1 MTLDHTFVRR
11 TLAVVMLSVPAAVVA
26 QTPPVVAPGQQRAE
40 PTVTL
45 EQAIDL
51 AWLHSP
57 ALAQRLGAVDIAESA
72 ERTTIGAFIP
82 SLSFSTGAS
91 LSSTERFN
99 PTTNTTVSG
108 SNDSYNASLSTGV
121 DIFSGGRRFAQRSQA
136 QAQRAS
142 AEASVVEQRF
152 AVSLAVKRAFFDVL
166 RGDELI
172 RVADARVERAQ
183 RGLYAAQQRL
193 AVGSATR
200 SDSLRARLELN
211 QARQAVLQARNQ
223 RRAAAYTLGSLVGV
237 NGPVSAS
244 PEESL
249 EHRPLAISDEEL
261 RRIVLEE
268 SPAVI
273 TAETNVHSNEA
284 AVSVSRAQYYPSL
297 RASGGYTWNNQAP
310 SFAGGRK
317 SWNTG
322 LSLSYPIFNGFSRE
336 DANERANVNL
346 RVARI
351 QLEDSRLQ
359 ALAGLEQAIDALR
372 LAEEQIDLS
381 TEALRVAQEDLRVV
395 ETRYANNASTILD
408 QITSQVAVA
417 EAEQS
422 LIAARYDYQVARAQL
437 EALVGREL

>member
-1 MTLDHTFVRR
+1 MRLDHTFVRR
-11 TLAVVMLSVPAAVVA
+11 TLTVALLSVPAAPAA
-26 QTPPVVAPGQQRAE
+26 QTPPVVAPGQQRGE

-45 EQAIDL
+45 EQAVEL

-57 ALAQRLGAVDIAESA
+57 ALAQRVGAVDIAESA
-72 ERTTIGAFIP
+72 ERTTLGAFLP
-82 SLSFSTGAS
+82 SLSFGTGAS
-91 LSSTERFN
+91 LSSAERFN
-99 PTTNTTVSG
+99 PTTNTSVTG
-108 SNDSYNASLSTGV
+108 SNDSYNASLSSGM
-121 DIFSGGRRFAQRSQA
+121 DIFTGGRRFAQRSQA

-152 AVSLAVKRAFFDVL
+152 AVALAVKRAFFDVL

-200 SDSLRARLELN
+200 SESLRAQLALN
-211 QARQAVLQARNQ
+211 QARQAGLQARNQ
-223 RRAAAYTLGSLVGV
+223 RRAAAWTLGSQVGV
-237 NGPVSAS
+237 NGPVAASA
-244 PEESL
+244 EESL
-249 EHRPLAISDEEL
+249 EPRPLAIGDEEL
-261 RRIVLEE
+261 RRIVTED

-273 TAETNVHSNEA
+273 SAETDVQSTEA
-284 AVSVSRAQYYPSL
+284 AARVSRAQYYPSL
-297 RASGGYTWNNQAP
+297 RASGGYTWNNQAA
-310 SFAGGRK
+310 SFSGGRK

-346 RVARI
+346 RVARV
-351 QLEDSRLQ
+351 QLDDARRQ
-359 ALAGLEQAIDALR
+359 ALAGVEQAIDALR

-381 TEALRVAQEDLRVV
+381 TEALRVAQEDLRVQ
-395 ETRYANNASTILD
+395 EARYTNNASTILD